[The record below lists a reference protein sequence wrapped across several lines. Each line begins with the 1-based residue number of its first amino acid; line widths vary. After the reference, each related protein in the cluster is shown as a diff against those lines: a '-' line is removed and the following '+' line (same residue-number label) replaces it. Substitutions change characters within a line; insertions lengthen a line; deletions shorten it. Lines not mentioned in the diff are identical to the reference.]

1 MVEPLLELLE
11 IANVNVTV
19 NIEGIIVRYN
29 HTARML
35 MAKSARIMESLLDI
49 LANVFVN
56 VPKALVANT
65 VRRLLLARLVPATN
79 LVKMED
85 RL

>member
-1 MVEPLLELLE
+1 VEPLLELLV

-19 NIEGIIVRYN
+19 NIEGIIVRYS

-35 MAKSARIMESLLDI
+35 MANSARIMESLLEI
-49 LANVFVN
+49 LANVLVS

-65 VRRLLLARLVPATN
+65 VRRLLLARLVLTTN